1 MYREDLVVRTKLM
14 PPRLHKHT
22 LHRPR
27 VTRRLLE
34 ALDHRVTVV
43 QAGTGYGKST
53 ALAALSDHEYPL
65 AWYRLDAQDADSLVF
80 LLHLLY
86 SFRIA
91 LPEMSERALAALE
104 ADRTPSLPGH
114 GSPLPWKTVIGIL
127 VNELVEFAT
136 GPMLLVIDDVHLLSQ
151 TSGATGDVTWA
162 PEPLLILDWLIGRAP
177 PDLHVILSTRHPLQ
191 LPNAVNWRVRGE
203 LLEIGQEALAFTPSE
218 VASLFRDQYRV
229 FLTPEEVDELAIQT
243 EGWAIALQLVW
254 QGLRTDMVTAST
266 PNLPQALKG
275 IHGSDKAKGPAAEL
289 QEDFFAFLAAEVL
302 EQQPPDIQEFLLTTA
317 VLREM
322 TVPICDCLRSTTEGG
337 DLPIPLERGG
347 LAPEGG
353 DAAGSGRERSGKGGS
368 GKLEELSW
376 KRQGSGLGDCVD
388 PAAEAWQADSGQIL
402 DYLLESGLFV
412 VDLGADDRLGRLVRY
427 HHLFRDFLC
436 HQLEPSQKRALHEKA
451 AACCQQYGA
460 EEEAVHHLLAAGG
473 PGTRAFERTASLLD
487 RMGRKMVRAGRL
499 DTLVGWIGSL
509 PPDVL
514 EAHPSLLVYLGDI
527 ARLHSRFDEALGWYR
542 QAETRSRARHD
553 ASAISRALRG
563 QARVYLDTV
572 NPTQA
577 EHLLQEALKLS
588 DGQEDR
594 ATRARLLELMAE
606 NQLNLGHPDR
616 AETLRSTARELR
628 EEGPGEA
635 ELGMRVLLRTG
646 QLNKARRLLEER
658 LEDERLKPVLRPRA
672 HRETLLLLS
681 LIRAFQGDGEEAYR
695 CAVEGTARGEDLG
708 SPYIT
713 AVGHMRQGHAWLLRD
728 KEPAYEQ
735 ACQNYQEAIRLGNS
749 LAVPRLK
756 VEAFWGLCQAHG
768 FEGEVSAAERAAQRG
783 IAIAEPAGDE
793 WIVALIRLSL
803 SAAYVLVE
811 RHDSALQGLSQAL
824 TAFRECG
831 DTFGEA
837 VARLWQC
844 LVWWQ
849 RGDQARLSRGTDEL
863 LGLARQHSYD
873 YLFKHRTLL
882 GPPDPR
888 RTVPLLMRAR
898 REGPERAYAE
908 MVLQEL
914 GLGGL
919 EIHPGYQLR
928 VQTLG
933 PFRVWRGE
941 EEIVTD
947 AWQREKTRHLFQ
959 FLITHRGRLLDRD
972 QIVEMMW
979 PGLDGETGRRDFKVA
994 LSTLRHVLEPNREP
1008 GTASAYVVRDGSRY
1022 GLRRGVDVW
1031 IDAQHFEELVE
1042 AGDEAFDQ
1050 DLETATDWYQEAM
1063 SVYQDDYL
1071 RDCLYEDWC
1080 SEERERLLTLYLRI
1094 ADRVVQAW
1102 VERKAWEKVVPACQA
1117 ILERDDCWEQ
1127 AYRSMMTAYAE
1138 MGYRVQALRTYQ
1150 RCARTLQENL
1160 GIEPSRV
1167 TKTIHE
1173 SIR

>member
-1 MYREDLVVRTKLM
+1 MFLVL
-14 PPRLHKHT
+14 
-22 LHRPR
+22 
-27 VTRRLLE
+27 
-34 ALDHRVTVV
+34 
-43 QAGTGYGKST
+43 
-53 ALAALSDHEYPL
+53 
-65 AWYRLDAQDADSLVF
+65 
-80 LLHLLY
+80 
-86 SFRIA
+86 
-91 LPEMSERALAALE
+91 
-104 ADRTPSLPGH
+104 
-114 GSPLPWKTVIGIL
+114 
-127 VNELVEFAT
+127 
-136 GPMLLVIDDVHLLSQ
+136 DDVHLLHQ
-151 TSGATGDVTWA
+151 ASGSTGDLA
-162 PEPLLILDWLIGRAP
+162 RSPEPLLILDWLIGRAP
-177 PDLHVILSTRHPLQ
+177 PDLHVLLSTRYPPR
-191 LPNAVNWRVRGE
+191 LPNAVTWRVRGE
-203 LLEIGQEALAFTPSE
+203 LLEIGQRELAFTSSE

-229 FLTPEEVDELAIQT
+229 FLTPEEVDELTTRT

-254 QGLRTDMVTAST
+254 QGLRTGMASG
-266 PNLPQALKG
+266 LPQALRG
-275 IHGSDKAKGPAAEL
+275 IDGVPGLSDSDRAKGAAAEL
-289 QEDFFAFLAAEVL
+289 QEDFFTFLAAEVL

-322 TVPICDCLRSTTEGG
+322 TAPICDCLRSKTEGG
-337 DLPIPLERGG
+337 DLGAQVISHVDPRSSGRDGAVRSDRGMPPIPEEPSPKGC
-347 LAPEGG
+347 
-353 DAAGSGRERSGKGGS
+353 SKSRSKSQARRASNRLTG
-368 GKLEELSW
+368 
-376 KRQGSGLGDCVD
+376 
-388 PAAEAWQADSGQIL
+388 QADSGQIL

-412 VDLGADDRLGRLVRY
+412 VDLGADDRFGRLVRY

-436 HQLEPSQKRALHEKA
+436 HQLEPSRRRALHEKA
-451 AACCQQYGA
+451 AACCRRYGA

-473 PGTRAFERTASLLD
+473 PGMRAFERAASLLD

-499 DTLVGWIGSL
+499 DTLAGWIGSL

-542 QAETRSRARHD
+542 QAETQSRARND

-635 ELGMRVLLRTG
+635 ELGIRVLLRTG
-646 QLNKARRLLEER
+646 QLNKARRLLGER

-708 SPYIT
+708 SPYVT

-728 KEPAYEQ
+728 SGPVYEQ

-756 VEAFWGLCQAHG
+756 VEAFWGLCRAHG
-768 FEGEVSAAERAAQRG
+768 FEGEVSAAERAAQQG

-793 WIVALIRLSL
+793 WIAALIGLSL
-803 SAAYVLVE
+803 SVAYVLIE
-811 RHDSALQGLSQAL
+811 RHDSAMQGLSQAL

-849 RGDQARLSRGTDEL
+849 RRDQARLARGTDEL
-863 LGLARQHSYD
+863 LRLARQHGYD
-873 YLFKHRTLL
+873 YLFKRQTLL

-888 RTVPLLMRAR
+888 RVVPLLMVAR
-898 REGPERAYAE
+898 RDGPHRAYAE
-908 MVLQEL
+908 MLLQEL
-914 GLGGL
+914 GLGDL

-941 EEIVTD
+941 EEIVAD
-947 AWQREKTRHLFQ
+947 AWQREKARHLFQ
-959 FLITHRGRLLDRD
+959 FFITHRSRLLDRD

-979 PGLDGETGRRDFKVA
+979 PGLDVETGRRDFKVA

-1008 GTASAYVVRDGSRY
+1008 GTPSAYVARDGSRY
-1022 GLRRGVDVW
+1022 GLRRGADVW
-1031 IDAQHFEELVE
+1031 IDAQRFEELVE

-1050 DLETATDWYQEAM
+1050 DPEAATVCYQEAL

-1071 RDCLYEDWC
+1071 QDCLYEDWC
-1080 SEERERLLTLYLRI
+1080 SEERERLLTLYLRT

-1102 VERKAWEKVVPACQA
+1102 VEREAWEKVIPACQA

-1150 RCARTLQENL
+1150 RCARTLQETL
-1160 GIEPSRV
+1160 GIEPSRA